1 MSNVVMVLMDGV
13 NGWSGG
19 KLHDINKAGL
29 VISEER
35 CRKGTSFE
43 CLAPPSILIVMT
55 LQSTLT
61 STAIHC

>member
-35 CRKGTSFE
+35 CRQAGQARASSVYH
-43 CLAPPSILIVMT
+43 LHPS
-55 LQSTLT
+55 
-61 STAIHC
+61 